1 MKYKYVFQFCLIM
14 KVSSYNVKKNIVKI
28 KNKGRLKNRNIKIK
42 NKKYSPNKVVVK
54 TVKSPNKVQNNQE
67 LNK

>member
-42 NKKYSPNKVVVK
+42 STHQIK
-54 TVKSPNKVQNNQE
+54 
-67 LNK
+67 